1 MIHNCKIPKIQD
13 CIFFSYR
20 RYLTS
25 KNLYICRRKGFRIA
39 DYAMKNEKGMQW
51 ESATIPV
58 AVSSCPKH
66 GAQKVL
72 QSLPLAARLGRRKTG
87 TSQKTCRCIYK
98 ICNLR
103 VYGWKSKQRFPPA
116 SGIPVYYEA
125 SDSPAKGVNPFW
137 ISVVPY
143 PERIRCKG
151 QNENSKREKRDET
164 IVK

>member
-25 KNLYICRRKGFRIA
+25 KNLYICHRKGFRIA

-87 TSQKTCRCIYK
+87 TSQKTCRCLYK

-103 VYGWKSKQRFPPA
+103 VYGWKSKLRFPLHPA
-116 SGIPVYYEA
+116 FRSNTRLPTALRKVWIRFEFLLCRIPQGY
-125 SDSPAKGVNPFW
+125 GWFF
-137 ISVVPY
+137 I
-143 PERIRCKG
+143 C
-151 QNENSKREKRDET
+151 QT
-164 IVK
+164 